1 MSFPDTRNAAS
12 PVHRRS
18 FLARAA
24 AAIAA
29 GFAVGNVFRLP
40 AILSAKTTDADAHV
54 TVRPHPHAVPRNNAR
69 PSSHE

>member
-1 MSFPDTRNAAS
+1 MSFPDTRNPAS
-12 PVHRRS
+12 PVRRRS

-24 AAIAA
+24 AAIVA
-29 GFAVGNVFRLP
+29 GFAAGHVFNLP
-40 AILSAKTTDADAHV
+40 AILSAKTMDTGAHV